1 MVNKE
6 DVKLWVPII
15 AVIITITAFVLT
27 VAERTRINRAV
38 YARSPNVEFLTPFVL
53 PMEDFFTIVVPIRN
67 SSASE
72 LAIAHKVKVTFTFD
86 SDNPIREMD
95 LGPFRIMD
103 GGNGDYSVSL
113 ETNVLY
119 PLSVAYP
126 SVVVEKKEIPNITI
140 GWAEQT
146 GWQSIPL
153 VR

>member
-6 DVKLWVPII
+6 DVKFWVPVI
-15 AVIITITAFVLT
+15 AVIITITALALT
-27 VAERTRINRAV
+27 IAERTRINRAV
-38 YARSPNVEFLTPFVL
+38 YARSPNVEFLTPFAL
-53 PMEDFFTIVVPIRN
+53 PMEDFFTVVVPIRN
-67 SSASE
+67 SSTSE
-72 LAIAHKVKVTFTFD
+72 LAIAHNVKVTFTFD
-86 SDNPIREMD
+86 RDNPIREMD
-95 LGPFRIMD
+95 LGPFRITD

-119 PLSVAYP
+119 PSSVAYP